1 LKHILTVWVLLMLV
15 AFNAGICCLPL
26 WLQVAVDHSCCK
38 HSSKTQQCEPTK
50 LEFERAEHLPVT
62 PAVAALASPVMDLAV
77 VAVMTPVSASGDSC
91 LSHESS
97 PPAVLRV

>member
-1 LKHILTVWVLLMLV
+1 MLV

-50 LEFERAEHLPVT
+50 LEFERAENVPVTST
-62 PAVAALASPVMDLAV
+62 PAVAASPILVGAGAEVLAPVFATEDSY
-77 VAVMTPVSASGDSC
+77 SA
-91 LSHESS
+91 HETS